1 MTGDNPLAGLMT
13 LGGDRVGVVHALAEA
28 SAAIARL
35 DQALTSHPLRQ
46 AVLHRSRL
54 EAVRRQAAVDGQ
66 LIDPWHLAATLE
78 GLRLRMDPY
87 LRIIDRG
94 QIIDAARAA
103 LELHQWIVEPDFD
116 QEGEVQRA
124 EAILADQP
132 ATLPPLLAA
141 AQGFR
146 VWIDS
151 GGMRAPLRSAVIRY
165 WRKRNLLRMPMP
177 LTGAAALRAEQSW
190 EPGDW
195 TPAFLKALATEAAD
209 GLDLLYTLERAW
221 FEARHGIAGR
231 RKHSRAGMA
240 IDVLAAVP
248 VLSATSL
255 AGILG
260 IAVKNALRILDELVA
275 AEIAIEVTHRSKR
288 RLFGLKGLAPL
299 RDVIRPPYRPDPERG
314 RGRPR
319 LETEDDLSEPVP
331 LLPLPPLTPI
341 ERRSFDY
348 TALEEAMAHLDAV
361 VRRTRH
367 VLTRRGP
374 DLLSASE
381 TRPIESQA
389 DILGEEDDT
398 IMTQQAISR

>member
-1 MTGDNPLAGLMT
+1 MTGGNPLAGLVT
-13 LGGDRVGVVHALAEA
+13 LGSDRGGVVHALAEA

-35 DQALTSHPLRQ
+35 DQAITSHPLRQ

-66 LIDPWHLAATLE
+66 LIDPWQLAATLE

-94 QIIDAARAA
+94 QIIDAARSA
-103 LELHQWIVEPDFD
+103 LALHQWIVEPDFD

-146 VWIDS
+146 TWIES
-151 GGMRAPLRSAVIRY
+151 GGMRAPLRAALIRY
-165 WRKRNLLRMPMP
+165 WRKRNLLRTLMP

-190 EPGDW
+190 EPGEW
-195 TPAFLKALATEAAD
+195 TSAFLKTLAIEAED

-221 FEARHGIAGR
+221 FEARHSIARR

-240 IDVLAAVP
+240 VDVLAAVP

-299 RDVIRPPYRPDPERG
+299 RDVVRPPYRPDPERG

-319 LETEDDLSEPVP
+319 LDMAEKAPAELVLASF
-331 LLPLPPLTPI
+331 PPLTPI
-341 ERRSFDY
+341 ERRAFDY
-348 TALEEAMAHLDAV
+348 SSLDEAMAHVDAV
-361 VRRTRH
+361 VRQ
-367 VLTRRGP
+367 VRRNLGALSTGAAP
-374 DLLSASE
+374 DGTSPTDLPAHG
-381 TRPIESQA
+381 A
-389 DILGEEDDT
+389 
-398 IMTQQAISR
+398 A